1 MDKYQLIQRKT
12 DLEQQFDTDTIK
24 ILQLYVEKNR
34 LDLTNEEVAGT
45 VGKSR
50 DSLQRLLRNTTAKE
64 YISVCKEFLELQ
76 TEGKG
81 AELQELNSWEV
92 FAQVRELLYTR
103 ALAGEPKAMDM
114 LLRHHAVLDAIEERK
129 QQEMDN
135 WKVTTENIEA
145 LMKELDETD
154 RDSRRSKGYS
164 FKAPDD
170 VLLYVAI
177 LVEAMNSVK
186 ECVESIPTD
195 ELYRVERQEAKG
207 FYFEITNIVAPLL
220 NSYGVVKTDLKML

>member
-1 MDKYQLIQRKT
+1 MDKYELIQRKT

-24 ILQLYVEKNR
+24 MLQLYVEKDR

-64 YISVCKEFLELQ
+64 YISVCKELLELQ

-81 AELQELNSWEV
+81 AELQELNGWEV
-92 FAQVRELLYTR
+92 FAHVRELLYTR

-129 QQEMDN
+129 QQKMDN

-154 RDSRRSKGYS
+154 RDSRRLKGYS

-170 VLLYVAI
+170 GLLYVAI
-177 LVEAMNSVK
+177 LVEAMKSVK

-195 ELYRVERQEAKG
+195 ELHRVERQEAKG
-207 FYFEITNIVAPLL
+207 FYFEISNIVAPLL
-220 NSYGVVKTDLKML
+220 DSYGVVKTDLRML